1 MSHVHDEVRLTK
13 TYIYL
18 QKESKFRNSKLTIT
32 CFTSKIKYFALFKV
46 GEVKISCLLSFIY
59 PFGYEG
65 SLYNFD
71 GEAVNSLKACIFSC
85 IQKSLRQSN
94 LILLNILT
102 TALKVLSSYMIRL
115 YIRTYLY
122 AEKGNIK

>member
-46 GEVKISCLLSFIY
+46 GEVKISCLLSFFY

-65 SLYNFD
+65 SLYNYD

-94 LILLNILT
+94 LLLLNIHN
-102 TALKVLSSYMIRL
+102 SP
-115 YIRTYLY
+115 
-122 AEKGNIK
+122 KGSVIIYDTFIYQNLV

>member
-1 MSHVHDEVRLTK
+1 MSDENLHLFAK
-13 TYIYL
+13 
-18 QKESKFRNSKLTIT
+18 KSKFRNSKLTIT
-32 CFTSKIKYFALFKV
+32 CFKV
-46 GEVKISCLLSFIY
+46 DEVKISCLLSFIY

-94 LILLNILT
+94 LLLLNILT
-102 TALKVLSSYMIRL
+102 AALKVLSSYMI
-115 YIRTYLY
+115 
-122 AEKGNIK
+122 

>member
-1 MSHVHDEVRLTK
+1 MSDENLHLFAK
-13 TYIYL
+13 
-18 QKESKFRNSKLTIT
+18 KSKFRNSKLTIT

-71 GEAVNSLKACIFSC
+71 GEAVNSVKACIFSC

-94 LILLNILT
+94 LLLLNILK

-115 YIRTYLY
+115 YIRT
-122 AEKGNIK
+122 

>member
-1 MSHVHDEVRLTK
+1 MSHVHDEVCLTK

-71 GEAVNSLKACIFSC
+71 GEAVNSLKVCIFLHSK
-85 IQKSLRQSN
+85 ISKAKQFTSTEYTHNSPKGSVIIYDMIIYQN
-94 LILLNILT
+94 L
-102 TALKVLSSYMIRL
+102 V
-115 YIRTYLY
+115 
-122 AEKGNIK
+122 

>member
-32 CFTSKIKYFALFKV
+32 CLKV
-46 GEVKISCLLSFIY
+46 DEVKISCLLSFIY

-71 GEAVNSLKACIFSC
+71 GEAVNSLKACIFLHSK
-85 IQKSLRQSN
+85 ISKAKQFTSTEYTHNSPKGSVIIYDTIIYQN
-94 LILLNILT
+94 L
-102 TALKVLSSYMIRL
+102 V
-115 YIRTYLY
+115 
-122 AEKGNIK
+122 

>member
-1 MSHVHDEVRLTK
+1 MSHVHDEVCLTK

-32 CFTSKIKYFALFKV
+32 CFKV
-46 GEVKISCLLSFIY
+46 DEVKISCLLSFIY

-71 GEAVNSLKACIFSC
+71 GEAVNSVKACIFFLHSK
-85 IQKSLRQSN
+85 ISKAKQFTS
-94 LILLNILT
+94 T
-102 TALKVLSSYMIRL
+102 
-115 YIRTYLY
+115 
-122 AEKGNIK
+122 